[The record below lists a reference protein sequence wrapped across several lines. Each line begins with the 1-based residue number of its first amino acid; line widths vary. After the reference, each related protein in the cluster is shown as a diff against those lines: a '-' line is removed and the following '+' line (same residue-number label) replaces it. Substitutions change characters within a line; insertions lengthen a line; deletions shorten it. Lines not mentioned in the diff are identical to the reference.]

1 MKKIAV
7 IGGSGFIGS
16 GLTRYLSS
24 FCKVSCLGRGE
35 NLKVLKPLVNENV
48 SLISHDSSG
57 SDTLADVI
65 KDSEI
70 VVHLAGGGGNNYF
83 VQNPD
88 VIGKNVRLTS
98 EIIELCGRFSR
109 KLVFSSSIAVY
120 TTFAARENPLNES
133 MRTFPDDMYGSLKL
147 LSEHM
152 IKDSK
157 IEYIIL
163 RLSNIYGH
171 SLKFQSS
178 GVIGKFIESGSRGL
192 PINIFT
198 DGNNKMDYLFL
209 DDLNR
214 AFKSIVEKD
223 IKNEIINIGSGCLYT
238 LKEIASAVAEVFSEE
253 YDKDLEITILNKDAS
268 TYADRLLSIDKAKIL
283 LGWTPSVSLKDGLQL
298 TVRRYIND
306 SLNTPA

>member
-16 GLTRYLSS
+16 GLTRYLSG

-35 NLKVLKPLVNENV
+35 NMKSLKSLVNENV
-48 SLISHDSSG
+48 SLISYDFTA
-57 SDTLADVI
+57 SDTLSEVI
-65 KDSEI
+65 KNSEI

-88 VIGKNVRLTS
+88 AIGKNIRLTS
-98 EIIELCGRFSR
+98 DIIELCSRFNR

-120 TTFAARENPLNES
+120 TTFAARENPLKET
-133 MRTFPDDMYGSLKL
+133 MRPLPDDVYGSLKL
-147 LSEHM
+147 LSEYM

-157 IEYIIL
+157 IEHIIL
-163 RLSNIYGH
+163 RLSNIFGH

-178 GVIGKFIESGSRGL
+178 GVIGKFIELGAKGL

-198 DGNNKMDYLFL
+198 DGNNNMDYLFL
-209 DDLNR
+209 DDLYR
-214 AFKSIVEKD
+214 AFKEIIEKD
-223 IKNEIINIGSGCLYT
+223 VTNETINIGSGCQYT
-238 LKEIASAVAEVFSEE
+238 LKDIASTLSKIFSDE
-253 YDKDLEITILNKDAS
+253 YKKDVEINILDKDTN
-268 TYADRLLSIDKAKIL
+268 TYADRLLSIDKAKTL
-283 LGWTPSVSLKDGLQL
+283 LEWAPSVLLKDGLQL
-298 TVRRYIND
+298 TVRRYMND